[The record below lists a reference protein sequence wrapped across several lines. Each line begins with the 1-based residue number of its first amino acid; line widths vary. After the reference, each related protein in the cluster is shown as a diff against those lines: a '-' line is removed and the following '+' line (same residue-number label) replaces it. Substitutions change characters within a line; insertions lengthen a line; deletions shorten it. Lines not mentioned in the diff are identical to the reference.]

1 MLVLPATVAKNCCW
15 PLVETCADDGAT
27 LTETEVEDW
36 ITIAAEA
43 DFVEFATEVAVT
55 VARAGLGTVAG
66 AVYSPVDVMEPQ
78 EPATQPIPDTAQ
90 VTLVFEL
97 PVTLAVNCCWPFT
110 ERVTLAGDRET
121 ATLVDEPMV
130 TLAIPA
136 SDGFERET
144 ALTMTVDGLGA
155 VEGAI

>member
-1 MLVLPATVAKNCCW
+1 VLVLPATVAENCCC
-15 PLVETCADDGAT
+15 PLVETCAVDGAT
-27 LTETEVEDW
+27 VTETEVDDW
-36 ITIAAEA
+36 ITIEAEA
-43 DFVEFATEVAVT
+43 DFVESATEVAVT
-55 VARAGLGTVAG
+55 VARAGLGIVAG
-66 AVYSPVDVMEPQ
+66 AVYSPADVMEPQ

-90 VTLVFEL
+90 VTPVFEL

-130 TLAIPA
+130 TLAIPT
-136 SDGFERET
+136 SEGSERET
-144 ALTMTVDGLGA
+144 ALTMTIDGLGA